1 MARRAHVPFAHG
13 VSRPSAAD
21 TAGTPSLTGLN
32 ERFVQDLP
40 PFPSRAALLALTDRE
55 LPSTDGLPMPDSMRQ
70 NPHLNYMYNA
80 FRRFFRDRSDVCVA
94 VDLLVYA
101 AGPEDAAGRVR
112 AVSVAP
118 DVLVAFG
125 VDGRLRDSW
134 VIWQE
139 GKAPDF
145 VLEVASESTW
155 KRDRDEKPAI
165 YASLGVA
172 EYFLFDP
179 VGGHLAPRLQGYAL
193 RDGTYRALPVE
204 VLADGERGV
213 RSAVLGLCAYLRGP
227 EQVLRWR
234 DPATGQDLEDPEEVE
249 TAREAAAAARR
260 AAEDRAARE
269 TAARRE
275 AEDRAARETAA
286 RREAEDRAARET
298 AARETEAAARRGAEN
313 RAARETAARREA
325 EKKNAALLAE
335 IRRLRRGP
343 DT

>member
-1 MARRAHVPFAHG
+1 MAHRAHGPFTPGA
-13 VSRPSAAD
+13 SSPSAVE

-249 TAREAAAAARR
+249 TAREAA
-260 AAEDRAARE
+260 EDRAARE
-269 TAARRE
+269 TEARRA
-275 AEDRAARETAA
+275 AEDHAARETEAREAEAAA
-286 RREAEDRAARET
+286 RRAAEDRAARET
-298 AARETEAAARRGAEN
+298 AARETEAAARRAAE
-313 RAARETAARREA
+313 EE
-325 EKKNAALLAE
+325 NAALRAQ
-335 IRRLRRGP
+335 IRRLSRGP
-343 DT
+343 DR